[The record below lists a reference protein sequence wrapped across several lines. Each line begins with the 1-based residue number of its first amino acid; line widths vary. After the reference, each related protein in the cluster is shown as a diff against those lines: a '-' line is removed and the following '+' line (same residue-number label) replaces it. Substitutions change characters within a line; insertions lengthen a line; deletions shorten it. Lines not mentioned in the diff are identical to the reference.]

1 MSKSL
6 LPFNTTQQEK
16 NIETVLERTN
26 DIPVLIHRVWDPRQC
41 PVNLLP
47 WLAWALSIDTWDS
60 EWPETTKRNLIAES
74 IRIHRTKGTVSAI
87 ERVLSALGVDAELTE
102 WFENNGAPHTFQLLA
117 WANANL
123 VPDADVILSPVLY
136 RTLKQSIDDVKPI
149 RSHYEFQV
157 GAAFGGDMGMV
168 CSATS
173 SSTTRVKAEPES
185 DIGFNVSAIAPGAQ
199 IMGMTTIRISMA
211 IS

>member
-41 PVNLLP
+41 PENLLP

-102 WFENNGAPHTFQLLA
+102 WFENNGVPHTFQLLA

-136 RTLKQSIDDVKPI
+136 RTLKQSIDNVKPI

-157 GAAFGGDMGMV
+157 GAAFGSEMGMA

-173 SSTTRVKAEPES
+173 SSTTRVKMEPES
-185 DIGFNVSAIAPGAQ
+185 AIGFNVSAIAPGAQ
-199 IMGMTTIRISMA
+199 IMGMTTIRINMA

>member
-1 MSKSL
+1 MPSE
-6 LPFNTTQQEK
+6 F
-16 NIETVLERTN
+16 IA
-26 DIPVLIHRVWDPRQC
+26 
-41 PVNLLP
+41 
-47 WLAWALSIDTWDS
+47 WLAGLCPSIQDS

-117 WANANL
+117 WVNANL

-157 GAAFGGDMGMV
+157 GAAFGEIWAWYVLLQAAALHALRPNLNLTLGLMFLRLRR
-168 CSATS
+168 CSDNGHDNHQNFHGHFMREIT
-173 SSTTRVKAEPES
+173 
-185 DIGFNVSAIAPGAQ
+185 
-199 IMGMTTIRISMA
+199 
-211 IS
+211 